1 MPLHWYKIFWQERQT
16 SSRNPERRGERVCY
30 ILQQENNKIRVTAA
44 QAIAQ
49 GISEEGGLFVPVELP
64 HFSMDTVREMMEMS
78 SCIDRAKTVLRT
90 FLTDF
95 SDEELNYCVRGCSP
109 GR

>member
-1 MPLHWYKIFWQERQT
+1 MLYT
-16 SSRNPERRGERVCY
+16 STR
-30 ILQQENNKIRVTAA
+30 NNKIRVTAA

-78 SCIDRAKTVLRT
+78 YIDRPRPCCAP
-90 FLTDF
+90 
-95 SDEELNYCVRGCSP
+95 S
-109 GR
+109 